1 MHKKINRKTVE
12 HSGSVNTWISILLVV
27 IILHLIVIFSVMGF
41 RMLKGGNE
49 IPKSKKELP
58 QPKELNTSGEDYLI
72 PPPPEENN
80 SLETVLNSLIKPKTP
95 SGTED
100 KGNEPVLPPVDVD
113 GLISPPDPS
122 EETTASEASV
132 IGKSPVGTPT
142 QPLKTANSIENTG
155 NYYIVVEGDT
165 LRKIATKTG
174 TSIDEIRKKNHL
186 DKDVVKLGQKL
197 IIPGKSSDK
206 TLVSDAHSRIN
217 PKPPANAVGP
227 MQKPAAT
234 AAGNYKLYRVGKGDT
249 LNKIAT
255 LFHTT
260 PENLSK
266 INNISDPR
274 KLKTGMEI
282 KVPKE

>member
-1 MHKKINRKTVE
+1 
-12 HSGSVNTWISILLVV
+12 
-27 IILHLIVIFSVMGF
+27 MGF
-41 RMLKGGNE
+41 RMLKSGNE
-49 IPKSKKELP
+49 IPKNKEVP
-58 QPKELNTSGEDYLI
+58 ASKELNPLGEDYLI
-72 PPPPEENN
+72 PPPPEEIH
-80 SLETVLNSLIKPKTP
+80 SLETVLNSLTKLQTNAKT
-95 SGTED
+95 TD
-100 KGNEPVLPPVDVD
+100 KENETVMPTVDVD

-122 EETTASEASV
+122 EETTASKASET
-132 IGKSPVGTPT
+132 GKSPEVTPCR
-142 QPLKTANSIENTG
+142 PVKTANSMENSG
-155 NYYIVVEGDT
+155 NYYIVCEGDT
-165 LRKIATKTG
+165 LIKIATKTG

-197 IIPGKSSDK
+197 IIPGKPVDK
-206 TLVSDAHSRIN
+206 ALVSDANSHIN

-227 MQKPAAT
+227 VQKPAAS

-249 LNKIAT
+249 LNKIST